1 MNTLIKFKGCI
12 YSFYD
17 TPGDG
22 NFFYHAFSLS
32 PEIKESSGDEVSK
45 TSLITQGVNHDVFCN
60 FENTNNNRFE
70 SYSLIK

>member
-1 MNTLIKFKGCI
+1 MSMFVKFKGCV

-22 NFFYHAFSLS
+22 NCFYHAISLS

-45 TSLITQGVNHDVFCN
+45 TSLITQGVNHDVFYN
-60 FENTNNNRFE
+60 FENAIHNRFE